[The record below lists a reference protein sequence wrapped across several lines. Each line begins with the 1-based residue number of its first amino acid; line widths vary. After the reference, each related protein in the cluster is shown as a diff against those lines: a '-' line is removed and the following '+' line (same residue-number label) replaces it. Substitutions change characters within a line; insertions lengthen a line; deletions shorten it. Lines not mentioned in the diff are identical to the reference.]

1 MSVRDAAKEAILR
14 GERTSTDNQ
23 GPIVDSRVG
32 TGRRVWF
39 ASLKASPRISNYE
52 MIRVSVNRKMEERPR
67 EAHEVVDETA
77 DRRDRPANSEH
88 ADVTELSSHFSVLAS
103 EISRR
108 E

>member
-1 MSVRDAAKEAILR
+1 MSVRDAAKEALLK

-39 ASLKASPRISNYE
+39 ASLKASPRISNCE
-52 MIRVSVNRKMEERPR
+52 KSEVSMNSGMKELGRKT
-67 EAHEVVDETA
+67 HEVVDETA